1 MPELEL
7 QGWPGGILPPP
18 QMWGK
23 VWDGALGRGGTYP
36 DPLSRGSLPV
46 VEAGL
51 GALQEEP

>member
-23 VWDGALGRGGTYP
+23 VWDGALGRGGAYP
-36 DPLSRGSLPV
+36 DPLSRGLLLV

-51 GALQEEP
+51 GALQEDP